1 MVDDQ
6 QPVVLEK
13 HNNAAEIVK
22 NIKNKWGF
30 FGGEAHLK
38 NAEVQAGTTH
48 IFWVKQEQ
56 PRGFILTGDGDQKK
70 VCPI

>member
-30 FGGEAHLK
+30 FWGGRGRIFLCMLLENMK
-38 NAEVQAGTTH
+38 N
-48 IFWVKQEQ
+48 
-56 PRGFILTGDGDQKK
+56 
-70 VCPI
+70 